1 MIERLPVWQ
10 LEGRPRQDRSRSIVH
25 PTRLC
30 RDSRLESLERADA
43 EERRCYIRINQS
55 ELAFGKMHSI
65 LKEEGGDGEC
75 GMEGTC
81 VAHKW
86 RPRPRMF
93 LAYSFAS
100 LSPVAPS
107 SAILTLAHRNQQRR
121 RCSECWMEGVGGE
134 ISPTVALV
142 VDAELFRAVIEISN
156 RRYYC
161 RTFSRDW
168 NLNRHSR

>member
-1 MIERLPVWQ
+1 MNASPFGSSRA
-10 LEGRPRQDRSRSIVH
+10 GRGKTQESLALALDRSPNS
-25 PTRLC
+25 PL
-30 RDSRLESLERADA
+30 SRLERLERADA

-107 SAILTLAHRNQQRR
+107 SPILTLAHRNQQRR
-121 RCSECWMEGVGGE
+121 RYSECWMELGRRRRRE
-134 ISPTVALV
+134 FTHC
-142 VDAELFRAVIEISN
+142 RA
-156 RRYYC
+156 RR
-161 RTFSRDW
+161 
-168 NLNRHSR
+168 